1 MLQLFITKCLQSIL
15 EIHQTLTSTAQKVQ
29 PNNSCPLHARLGYSQ
44 LDLASWA
51 FRFSEPFQP
60 PKLPAACNKKITLIQ
75 KGPFI
80 IWKGTSET
88 DLKTDTGGKEK
99 RKQTKQNKRIFGL
112 LLLHWGFHP
121 TLSFLAANSGLCDF
135 CLREILYI
143 YQLKT
148 HYFHDVS

>member
-99 RKQTKQNKRIFGL
+99 RKQTKQNKRIF
-112 LLLHWGFHP
+112 WAA
-121 TLSFLAANSGLCDF
+121 LAA
-135 CLREILYI
+135 LRFPSHTFISSSQQWPVWLLSTGNTLY
-143 YQLKT
+143 LSAKDT
-148 HYFHDVS
+148 LLSWR